1 MHDEDDRSAFHE
13 AMRDVTPLKADDR
26 VPLRPP
32 KARRSRTRSGIE
44 ADSFER
50 LWTESA
56 DHVEAT
62 GEDVVFHRRSVPAHL
77 VRRLRAGGFSV
88 AAEIDLHGLTALQ
101 AKIALREFIVEA
113 AGRGSGCVRVIHGKG
128 LRSGVQ
134 GPVLK
139 GFVQVWL
146 AQWEEVL
153 AFTSARTRDGGSG
166 ALYVLLQR
174 R

>member
-1 MHDEDDRSAFHE
+1 MHDEDDQSAFHE
-13 AMRDVTPLKADDR
+13 AMRDVRPLKADDR

-32 KARRSRTRSGIE
+32 RARRSRTRGIQTE
-44 ADSFER
+44 SFER
-50 LWTESA
+50 LWMESA
-56 DHVEAT
+56 GRTEET
-62 GEDVVFHRRSVPAHL
+62 GEEVVFHRRSVPASL
-77 VRRLRAGGFSV
+77 LRRLRAGEFSV

-101 AKIALREFIVEA
+101 ARIALREFIVEA
-113 AGRGSGCVRVIHGKG
+113 AGRRSGCVRVIHGKG
-128 LRSGVQ
+128 LRSGTQ

-139 GFVQVWL
+139 GLVQVWL

-153 AFTSARTRDGGSG
+153 AFTSALTRDGGSG